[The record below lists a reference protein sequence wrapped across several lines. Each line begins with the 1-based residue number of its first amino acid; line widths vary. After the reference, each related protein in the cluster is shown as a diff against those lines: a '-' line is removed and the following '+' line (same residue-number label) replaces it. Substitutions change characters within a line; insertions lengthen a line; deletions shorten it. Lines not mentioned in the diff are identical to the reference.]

1 MPNSSKF
8 QHSETSPPVLSST
21 NESGFFQQYVYQSAP
36 IVRVDRDAARNF
48 SFISH
53 HVSERL
59 ANGDWQ
65 QMGGAG
71 QEVYLE
77 LGTDNVLTSVSAYSF
92 ADGISEELLA
102 KIPHSLRRSQG
113 HSGYFSQ
120 SILGAGPFLY
130 EEMEYS
136 RDQLI
141 KLYSR
146 LRPERIAAT
155 YPTDTADTISFH
167 EAGDSYG
174 EWREL
179 FFKRQRLDILLQ
191 QEYAGLVVTLYR
203 GELSTD
209 QVLPRLTDQPLLV
222 GFQTKGPELLLNL
235 SQLIQHSEA
244 TWWTDEQ
251 LRDVLTP
258 QEYCYF
264 Q

>member
-1 MPNSSKF
+1 MPNSSNP
-8 QHSETSPPVLSST
+8 QHSETSPPVLSSA
-21 NESGFFQQYVYQSAP
+21 NESGFFQQHVYQSAP
-36 IVRVDRDAARNF
+36 IVRVDRAADRNF
-48 SFISH
+48 SLISH

-65 QMGGAG
+65 QIGGAG
-71 QEVYLE
+71 QEVFLE
-77 LGTDNVLTSVSAYSF
+77 LGTANVLTAVSAYSF
-92 ADGISEELLA
+92 ADGLSEEVQA
-102 KIPHSLRRSQG
+102 KIPRSLRRSQG

-130 EEMEYS
+130 EGMEYS

-146 LRPERIAAT
+146 FRPERVAAT

-179 FFKRQRLDILLQ
+179 FFKRLDILLQ

-209 QVLPRLTDQPLLV
+209 QVLPRVSDQPLLV
-222 GFQTKGPELLLNL
+222 GFQTKGPELLLSL
-235 SQLIQHSEA
+235 SQLIQRSEA
-244 TWWTDEQ
+244 TWWTKEQ

-258 QEYCYF
+258 EEYRHF